1 MESYQNQKKAM
12 MKGNFFDNLFD
23 FFEEVRK
30 DLRSAEEIEK
40 EQREEEIVI
49 DRLVS
54 KVKLLLEAK
63 LKEARLE

>member
-1 MESYQNQKKAM
+1 MESYQNKTM
-12 MKGNFFDNLFD
+12 MKGDFFDNLFD